1 MEKESLSKKFLDLLK
16 QGWESYKNTM
26 GEAAVETL
34 EFELGEMENIFGLLV
49 LGSFIGFP
57 SPPMQ
62 ITLDLLPEMEKHFV
76 LMLNKVDTAQ
86 SPLSDL
92 LSTFDVI

>member
-1 MEKESLSKKFLDLLK
+1 MNKKKNVIKDSLIKIWKSYDLTTRNSIVDKL
-16 QGWESYKNTM
+16 EY
-26 GEAAVETL
+26 EA
-34 EFELGEMENIFGLLV
+34 GEMDNIFGLIV
-49 LGSFIGFP
+49 LGSFVGMP

-76 LMLNKVDTAQ
+76 LMLNKVDTAE

-92 LSTFDVI
+92 FSTLDVI

>member
-1 MEKESLSKKFLDLLK
+1 MTKKKRKIKEKLVGIWKSYDAMTRNSMVDKME
-16 QGWESYKNTM
+16 Y
-26 GEAAVETL
+26 
-34 EFELGEMENIFGLLV
+34 ELGEMENIFGLIV
-49 LGSFIGFP
+49 LGSFIGLP

-76 LMLNKVDTAQ
+76 LMLNKIDNAE

-92 LSTFDVI
+92 LSTLDVV

>member
-1 MEKESLSKKFLDLLK
+1 MDKKKNIIKESLVKI
-16 QGWESYKNTM
+16 WRSYDQSTRSSIVDKL
-26 GEAAVETL
+26 EYET
-34 EFELGEMENIFGLLV
+34 GEMDNIFGLIV
-49 LGSFIGFP
+49 LGSFIGLP

-76 LMLNKVDTAQ
+76 LMLNKVDTAE

-92 LSTFDVI
+92 FSNLDVI

>member
-1 MEKESLSKKFLDLLK
+1 MSKKKNIIRDSLIK
-16 QGWESYKNTM
+16 AWKSYDSIARNSTVDK
-26 GEAAVETL
+26 L
-34 EFELGEMENIFGLLV
+34 EYEVGEMDNIFGLIV
-49 LGSFIGFP
+49 LGSFIGLP

-76 LMLNKVDTAQ
+76 MMLNKVDTAE
-86 SPLSDL
+86 SPISDL